1 MNCVY
6 ILEIEMFAIDF
17 SLSTRS
23 TFLPPYLL
31 AFIKL
36 VARWRRSAA
45 AETSSFEP
53 QWNGRAKHLKALGN
67 QVIMSRGFQEYDQKG
82 Q

>member
-6 ILEIEMFAIDF
+6 IFEIEMFAIDY
-17 SLSTRS
+17 SPSTSS

-36 VARWRRSAA
+36 VARWRRRSAA

-67 QVIMSRGFQEYDQKG
+67 QVIMSRGFQDDQKG

>member
-6 ILEIEMFAIDF
+6 IFEIEMFAIDF
-17 SLSTRS
+17 SPSTSS

-36 VARWRRSAA
+36 VARWRRQA

>member
-45 AETSSFEP
+45 TETSSFEP